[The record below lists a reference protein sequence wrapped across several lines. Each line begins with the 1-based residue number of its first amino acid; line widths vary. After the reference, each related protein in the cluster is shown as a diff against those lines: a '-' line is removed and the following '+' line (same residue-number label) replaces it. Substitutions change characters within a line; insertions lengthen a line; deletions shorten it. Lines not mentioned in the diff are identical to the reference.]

1 MKSHDREQAA
11 SIEGLRVEVELLH
24 KDFFESQKVA
34 IIQRTIQLMLLAL
47 ILWRVW

>member
-1 MKSHDREQAA
+1 MSQKYEA
-11 SIEGLRVEVELLH
+11 ENLRQQVEKLH

-34 IIQRTIQLMLLAL
+34 IIQRTVHLMLLGL